1 MQTYDEILNE
11 MLSRVPDDLDKREGS
26 IIYTALAPVAYMLC
40 EQQFYDEDISDSTM
54 PDTATGELQTRLY
67 SSLGVNRQPA
77 TYAVRRG
84 VFTPA
89 DADIAIGSRFGAAG
103 VYYAVT
109 GSDAEGW
116 LLTCERAGIIGNQ
129 YFGDI
134 LPLDNLNPNLQ
145 SAELTDVIIAGED
158 RENDDSYRKRFI
170 TEMRST
176 PFGGNIA
183 QYEQQIK
190 AISGVGD
197 AVVFP
202 APEGG
207 GTVTCMIVDPDGN
220 PVSSTLLASVQELI
234 DPDMQGSG
242 YGLAPIDH
250 KVTIST
256 PTGFAISVEASVTL
270 DTGYT
275 LNSIKPLISA
285 AISQYLSAGVGF
297 RGNPV
302 RVAHIETAVLSVA
315 GVIDISGLTLNGKSA
330 NITLPKL
337 YDNYCVPMLGELT
350 LTEATA

>member
-1 MQTYDEILNE
+1 MQTYNEILDE
-11 MLSRVPDDLDKREGS
+11 MLSRVPEDLDKREGS
-26 IIYTALAPVAYMLC
+26 LIYTALAPMAYMLC

-109 GSDAEGW
+109 GSDAGGW
-116 LLTCERAGIIGNQ
+116 LLTCERDGIIGNQ

-134 LPLDNLNPNLQ
+134 LPLDNLNPDLY
-145 SAELTDVIIAGED
+145 SAKLTEVIVVGED
-158 RENDDSYRKRFI
+158 EEDDEKFRRRFCS
-170 TEMRST
+170 EMQST

-190 AISGVGD
+190 SISGVGD
-197 AVVFP
+197 VVVFP
-202 APEGG
+202 TPEGG
-207 GTVTCMIVDPDGN
+207 GTVMCMIVDPNGN
-220 PVSSTLLASVQELI
+220 PVSDTLVAAVQALI
-234 DPDMQGSG
+234 DPSPQGKG

-250 KVTIST
+250 IVTIST
-256 PTGFAISVEASVTL
+256 PAIAKIRVAATITL

-275 LNSIKPLISA
+275 LDTLTPHISA
-285 AISQYLSAGVGF
+285 AISQYFTGEVGF
-297 RGNPV
+297 RGSIV
-302 RVAHIETAVLSVA
+302 RVARVETAVLSVA
-315 GVIDISGLTLNGKSA
+315 GVIDIVGLTLNEQIT
-330 NITLPKL
+330 NITLSKS
-337 YDNYCVPMLGELT
+337 YDNYCVPVLGELT
-350 LTEATA
+350 LTEATS